1 MHELLKSSPEYSLAF
16 WETWRVADTGWRT
29 ENINL
34 LFTFIK
40 FSEASSEAFA
50 LITFCPL
57 QAFSIRVAFEADSLK
72 HYQNNLEHKSRNRI
86 AFTHFE
92 KNKDHNHVSALSV
105 LRAHPLLSSDC
116 PPLSLSSPGLGRF
129 LEERTRVHHSNY
141 YLPAAE
147 ISMFRMIWQTLYQ
160 KLWIKLADFI
170 LTWLSFSTIAENEI
184 KDIFPNPILF
194 CLN

>member
-1 MHELLKSSPEYSLAF
+1 M
-16 WETWRVADTGWRT
+16 ADTGWRT

-57 QAFSIRVAFEADSLK
+57 QAFPIRVAFEADSLK

-105 LRAHPLLSSDC
+105 LRAHPLLSPDC
-116 PPLSLSSPGLGRF
+116 PPPLTVLSWTRPVPGEEDSGPSIKLLFTGTRDLNVSDDLTNSLSK
-129 LEERTRVHHSNY
+129 
-141 YLPAAE
+141 
-147 ISMFRMIWQTLYQ
+147 TLD
-160 KLWIKLADFI
+160 KIG
-170 LTWLSFSTIAENEI
+170 
-184 KDIFPNPILF
+184 
-194 CLN
+194 